1 MGILTTPL
9 NVVTPAMLT
18 LSKFV
23 CPSTSKSP
31 LISADVAVT
40 IPVILTP
47 VFSVVNFSLPLKYN
61 FVELSASIK
70 NTF

>member
-1 MGILTTPL
+1 MFRIVLVPLTVKLPPIVVL
-9 NVVTPAMLT
+9 VAIVVTPAILT

-47 VFSVVNFSLPLKYN
+47 VFSVVNFSLPL
-61 FVELSASIK
+61 
-70 NTF
+70 